1 MRVIIVATI
10 ALVTVGLWGCGQ
22 SGLEE
27 PATLH
32 WLWDGSTS
40 EQKTELLQSIDII
53 EPDWNANRD
62 NLLWDD
68 YVRAHR
74 LGLAADKA
82 EEYFVEWIVEI
93 LVNEGFDDPLFMCL
107 GYADPF
113 AAEAMQEEYEA
124 V

>member
-1 MRVIIVATI
+1 
-10 ALVTVGLWGCGQ
+10 
-22 SGLEE
+22 
-27 PATLH
+27 
-32 WLWDGSTS
+32 
-40 EQKTELLQSIDII
+40 
-53 EPDWNANRD
+53 
-62 NLLWDD
+62 LLWDD

-93 LVNEGFDDPLFMCL
+93 LVDEGFEDPLFMCL

-124 V
+124 VEALGITMMDFICPLVNLAHTQETMTRLDAEMFWLKAALEDRESQ